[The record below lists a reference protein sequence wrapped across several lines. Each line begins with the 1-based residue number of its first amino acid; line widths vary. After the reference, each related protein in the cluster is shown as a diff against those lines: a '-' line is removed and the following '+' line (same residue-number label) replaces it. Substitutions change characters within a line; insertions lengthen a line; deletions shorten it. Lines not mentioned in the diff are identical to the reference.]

1 MDQLQDIRA
10 RIARSAEIAGRKPEA
25 VELIAISKTHDA
37 EAIEPLLAAGQRV
50 FGENRVQ
57 EAEAKWPA
65 LRTAYPEV
73 KLHLVGQLQS
83 NKAEDAVALFDCIHS
98 VDRPSLVAAL
108 GKAMEKAARKVPCFI
123 QVNIG
128 AEDQKGGCAI
138 ADVPALLAS
147 AREAGIPVVGLMC
160 VPPAGIEAAPFF
172 ALLAKIAADNNAD
185 GGLDQLSMGMSDD
198 FETAVLLGATQ
209 VRVGSALFGKRA

>member
-98 VDRPSLVAAL
+98 VDRPRWSRRWARRWKRRPARSRASSRSTSVRRTRRAVAPSPMSPRSSL
-108 GKAMEKAARKVPCFI
+108 R
-123 QVNIG
+123 
-128 AEDQKGGCAI
+128 
-138 ADVPALLAS
+138 
-147 AREAGIPVVGLMC
+147 R
-160 VPPAGIEAAPFF
+160 
-172 ALLAKIAADNNAD
+172 
-185 GGLDQLSMGMSDD
+185 
-198 FETAVLLGATQ
+198 
-209 VRVGSALFGKRA
+209 GKRAFPSSA